1 MEPQHGPVGLRDG
14 ARPDVVSAFSVDVED
29 YFHVEAF
36 RGVVDPADWAS
47 MEQRVEPNTR
57 RLLDLLDAHGVR
69 ATFFVLGWVGE
80 RSPGSSVTSTQPGT
94 RSGSTATITGR
105 SR

>member
-80 RSPGSSVTSTQPGT
+80 RSGARP
-94 RSGSTATITGR
+94 
-105 SR
+105 